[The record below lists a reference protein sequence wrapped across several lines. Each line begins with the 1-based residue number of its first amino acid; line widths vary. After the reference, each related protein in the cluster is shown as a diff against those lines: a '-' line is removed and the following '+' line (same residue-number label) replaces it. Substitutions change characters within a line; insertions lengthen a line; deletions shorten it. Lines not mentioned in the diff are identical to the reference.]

1 MSWNWCWFTGLLW
14 IECKQLYSIGLRAYI
29 TVYQKLIDFSVLSMY
44 LASYVLRFFTEYKIS
59 QADRSDF
66 SPNRTTYTTPQ
77 LHNIQHAPFLYKIK
91 YYCNCIECICNENRV
106 SRSVK
111 KQVLR
116 VWYILWLLEHINIY
130 EWFQDKKKTN
140 STCNTANYLPFS
152 QRFFSDKYW
161 IHAE

>member
-66 SPNRTTYTTPQ
+66 SHNRTIYTTPQ
-77 LHNIQHAPFLYKIK
+77 LHNIQHAPFLLVIFNIK
-91 YYCNCIECICNENRV
+91 WSTIATVLSICNENRV

-130 EWFQDKKKTN
+130 ECFQ
-140 STCNTANYLPFS
+140 
-152 QRFFSDKYW
+152 
-161 IHAE
+161 